1 MDSRRREFVNRTL
14 TGGLLLGA
22 ARASAQEPLR
32 NNALDDPHP
41 YIEREQ
47 PPQTHKGKVL
57 AAIQP
62 HCDDVPV
69 YGAGTVCK
77 LIKEGYTGIL
87 IRTSAD
93 DMAGVGAT
101 KGEVVVNNERANQE
115 VARRMGLTKVFD
127 LNYRNHLMDE
137 ASRVEMRSRLIFI
150 FRLMKVDTVISYDPT
165 ALYDAN
171 PDHVVTSQVVENA
184 CWMAAGARDYPEH
197 FEAGIKPHEVS
208 EKYYFARGPQ
218 IVNRVVDIS
227 SVIDQKVHVNRANT
241 SQGLAGEEGA
251 QLRARLAARQLKL
264 PILGDDD
271 ETSNREYIK
280 QIVLW
285 QDHELGKKYG
295 LEYAEPFHYIGP
307 DESVAGGPRGLTVED
322 YIKRH
327 SVPL

>member
-1 MDSRRREFVNRTL
+1 MDSRRRELFNWAL
-14 TGGLLLGA
+14 AGGALLGA
-22 ARASAQEPLR
+22 ARASSQEPLR
-32 NNALDDPHP
+32 NNAQEDPNP
-41 YIEREQ
+41 YIERDQ
-47 PPQTHKGKVL
+47 PPQTHIGKVL

-62 HCDDVPV
+62 HCDDVPT
-69 YGAGTVCK
+69 YAAGTVCK

-101 KGEVVVNNERANQE
+101 KGEVVVNNERANEE
-115 VARRMGLTKVFD
+115 VARRMGLKKVFD

-171 PDHVVTSQVVENA
+171 PDHVVTAQVVESA
-184 CWMAAGARDYPEH
+184 CWMAGGARDYPEH
-197 FEAGIKPHEVS
+197 FEAGIKPHAVS
-208 EKYYFARGPQ
+208 DKYYFARGPQ
-218 IVNRVVDIS
+218 LVNRIVDIS
-227 SVIDQKVHVNRANT
+227 SFIDQKVHVNRANT
-241 SQGLAGEEGA
+241 SQGLGGDTGA
-251 QLRARLAARQLKL
+251 KLRASLAARKLKL
-264 PILGDDD
+264 PILGNDD
-271 ETSNREYIK
+271 ETANREYIK
-280 QIVLW
+280 QVVFW
-285 QDHELGKKYG
+285 QDHELGQKYG
-295 LEYAEPFHYIGP
+295 LQYAEPFHYIGP